1 MQTVVR
7 RACTLAALA
16 AALAAGVARAQ
27 PPQGVVTG
35 PNATGRSLYSGNCAS
50 CHGPN
55 GEGVSTPV
63 AGAGGVKGQGPP
75 LIGVGAGRADFYL
88 RTGYMPLGR
97 PDEQPQRRRPLFGD
111 REIRALVAYVAS
123 LGPGPA
129 IPRPHPERGDLS
141 SGQRLFATHCAG
153 CHQILARGGYLTNMR
168 VPPLTQATPVQIA
181 EAVRAGPYVMPRFT
195 KKAISDAQLDSLIR
209 YVRYASQDPENPGGW
224 GIGFVGPVPEGLVS
238 WFLGAAA
245 LVAACVLI
253 GTRLRA

>member
-7 RACTLAALA
+7 RVSLLVPLA
-16 AALAAGVARAQ
+16 AALAVGVARAQ
-27 PPQGVVTG
+27 PPQGVVLG
-35 PNATGRSLYSGNCAS
+35 PGATGRGLYSANCAS

-55 GEGVSTPV
+55 GEGVARPV
-63 AGAGGVKGQGPP
+63 AGAGDVTGQGPP

-88 RTGYMPLGR
+88 RTGYMPLGS
-97 PDEQPQRRRPLFGD
+97 PNEQPQRRRPLFGD

-123 LGPGPA
+123 LGPGPP

-153 CHQILARGGYLTNMR
+153 CHQIMARGGYLTNMR
-168 VPPLTQATPVQIA
+168 VPPLTEATPVQIA

-195 KKAISDAQLDSLIR
+195 KKAISDAQLDSIIR
-209 YVRYASQDPENPGGW
+209 YVRYAAHDPEHPGGW
-224 GIGFVGPVPEGLVS
+224 GIGFIGPVPEGLVS

-253 GTRLRA
+253 GTRLRT